1 MPDKLQ
7 VTIVGLGLVG
17 ASAGLALK
25 RYEDKVTVVG
35 HDKTPGVA
43 AQAKAMGAVD
53 RTEWNLINAVSTA
66 DRILLALPVNEIR
79 DTLATIAGE
88 LREGCIIVDTADA
101 KATVMRWAEELLPKT
116 VHMVGGHPILVVDNL
131 NPEHATADLFEGKL
145 FCLTAAP
152 RTDDAAVRLAADLV
166 EALGAKPFFL
176 DPLEHDGMAA
186 AVEHLPQVMAGALL
200 KATHASSSWK
210 DMRKLAGSQ
219 FYSSTLITSG
229 DAQAAAS
236 AVTANREQTVR
247 WLGEL
252 IAELNEWRQRL
263 IEEDDAGLGQA
274 FEEALESGRQWLN
287 AQTRGDWSE
296 RPATPEL
303 PTAGTF
309 MRSLVGFDR
318 FKDRQPDA
326 RKRR

>member
-25 RYEDKVTVVG
+25 RFEDKVTVVG
-35 HDKTPGVA
+35 HDKTPSLA
-43 AQAKAMGAVD
+43 AQAKALGAVD
-53 RTEWNLINAVSTA
+53 RTEWNLINAVSDA
-66 DRILLALPVNEIR
+66 DRILLALPVSEIR
-79 DTLATIAGE
+79 DTLVAIAGE

-101 KATVMRWAEELLPKT
+101 KAAVMRWAEELLPAT
-116 VHMVGGHPILVVDNL
+116 AHMVGGHPILVVENL
-131 NPEHATADLFEGKL
+131 NAEDARADLFEGKL
-145 FCLTAAP
+145 FCLTPAP

-166 EALGAKPFFL
+166 EALGARPFFL

-200 KATHASSSWK
+200 KVTRDSSSWQ

-219 FYSSTLITSG
+219 FYSSTLITSE
-229 DAQAAAS
+229 DARAATS

-247 WLGEL
+247 WLGEI
-252 IAELNEWRQRL
+252 IAELDEWRQRL
-263 IEEDDAGLGQA
+263 IEGDDEGLGRA
-274 FEEALESGRQWLN
+274 FEQALEAGRRWLN

-296 RPATPEL
+296 RPDLPDL
-303 PTAGTF
+303 PTAGIF
-309 MRSLVGFDR
+309 MRSLIGFGR
-318 FKDRQPDA
+318 FQDKQPDA
-326 RKRR
+326 KKKR